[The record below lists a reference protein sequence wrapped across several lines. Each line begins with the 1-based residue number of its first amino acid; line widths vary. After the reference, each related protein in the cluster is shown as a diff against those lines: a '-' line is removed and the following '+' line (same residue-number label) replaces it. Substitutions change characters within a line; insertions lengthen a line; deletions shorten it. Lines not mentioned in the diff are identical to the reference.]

1 MPDPSSLPGRDELRL
16 LTEIGFLA
24 SGAGDV
30 ARAEIIFGA
39 LLLLRPERAFAHVG
53 LATALM
59 NAGRA
64 ADAVTHLAS
73 ARIPPGED
81 ADMVGAIYAIALQLA
96 GRPNQSQAVS
106 RKLADQPDGPE
117 GPTDGKKLALQ
128 MLGENNVAKG

>member
-1 MPDPSSLPGRDELRL
+1 MPDLSSLPDRDDIRL

-30 ARAEIIFGA
+30 ARAEVIFGA
-39 LLLLRPERAFAHVG
+39 LLLLRPDRAFAHVG

-64 ADAVTHLAS
+64 ADAVTHLEG

-81 ADMVGAIYAIALQLA
+81 ADMVGAMYAIALQLA

-106 RKLADQPDGPE
+106 RKLADQSDGPE

-128 MLGENNVAKG
+128 MLGENNLAKG